1 MIRNL
6 FKNFPLGIIIL
17 LIIIFT
23 YYIYEIFFG
32 MYSFNEIKKLESKKE
47 IISIENN
54 LQIEKNKNLESELE
68 SLTYDEDALEGYA
81 RQELGLIKEGE
92 VIIEIENDG

>member
-6 FKNFPLGIIIL
+6 FKNLPFGIIIL
-17 LIIIFT
+17 LIIVFI

-32 MYSFNEIKKLESKKE
+32 MYSFTEIKKLESKKE
-47 IISIENN
+47 TLLIENN
-54 LQIEKNKNLESELE
+54 IQIEKNKNLESELE

-92 VIIEIENDG
+92 IIIEIEND

>member
-1 MIRNL
+1 MIQNL

-54 LQIEKNKNLESELE
+54 LQIEKNKILESELE
-68 SLTYDEDALEGYA
+68 SLTYDEDALESYA

-92 VIIEIENDG
+92 VIIEIEND

>member
-1 MIRNL
+1 MIQNL

-32 MYSFNEIKKLESKKE
+32 IYSFNEIKKLESKKE

-54 LQIEKNKNLESELE
+54 LQIEKNKNLERELE

-92 VIIEIENDG
+92 IIIEIEND

>member
-17 LIIIFT
+17 LIVIFT

-32 MYSFNEIKKLESKKE
+32 MYSFSEIKKLESKKE
-47 IISIENN
+47 IISKENN

-92 VIIEIENDG
+92 VIIEIEND

>member
-6 FKNFPLGIIIL
+6 FKNLPFGIIIL
-17 LIIIFT
+17 LILVFI

-32 MYSFNEIKKLESKKE
+32 MYSFTEIKKLESKKE
-47 IISIENN
+47 TLLIENN
-54 LQIEKNKNLESELE
+54 IQIAKNKNLESELE

-92 VIIEIENDG
+92 IIIEIEND

>member
-6 FKNFPLGIIIL
+6 FKNFPSGIIIL

-92 VIIEIENDG
+92 IIIEIEND

>member
-6 FKNFPLGIIIL
+6 FKNFALGIIIL

-92 VIIEIENDG
+92 IIIEIEND

>member
-47 IISIENN
+47 IIFIENN

-92 VIIEIENDG
+92 IIIEIEND

>member
-6 FKNFPLGIIIL
+6 LKNLPFGIIIL
-17 LIIIFT
+17 LIIVFI

-32 MYSFNEIKKLESKKE
+32 MYSFTEIKKLESKKE
-47 IISIENN
+47 TLLIENN
-54 LQIEKNKNLESELE
+54 IQIEKNKNLKSELE

-92 VIIEIENDG
+92 IIIEIEND

>member
-6 FKNFPLGIIIL
+6 FKNLPFGIIIL
-17 LIIIFT
+17 LIIVFI

-32 MYSFNEIKKLESKKE
+32 MYSFNEIKKLESKKDT
-47 IISIENN
+47 ILIENN
-54 LQIEKNKNLESELE
+54 LQIEKNKNLESELD

-92 VIIEIENDG
+92 IIIEIEND

>member
-1 MIRNL
+1 
-6 FKNFPLGIIIL
+6 
-17 LIIIFT
+17 
-23 YYIYEIFFG
+23 

-92 VIIEIENDG
+92 VIIEIKND

>member
-1 MIRNL
+1 MIQNL

-23 YYIYEIFFG
+23 YYIYEIFLG

-92 VIIEIENDG
+92 IIIEIEND

>member
-1 MIRNL
+1 MIQNL

-54 LQIEKNKNLESELE
+54 LQIEKNKNLERELE

-92 VIIEIENDG
+92 IIIEIEND

>member
-32 MYSFNEIKKLESKKE
+32 IYSFNEIKKLESKKE

-92 VIIEIENDG
+92 IIIEIEND

>member
-68 SLTYDEDALEGYA
+68 SLTYDEDALESYA

-92 VIIEIENDG
+92 VIIEIEND

>member
-23 YYIYEIFFG
+23 YYIHEIFFG

-92 VIIEIENDG
+92 VIIEIEND

>member
-6 FKNFPLGIIIL
+6 FKNLPFGIIIL
-17 LIIIFT
+17 LIIVFI

-32 MYSFNEIKKLESKKE
+32 MYSFTEIKKLESKKE
-47 IISIENN
+47 TLFIDNN
-54 LQIEKNKNLESELE
+54 IHIKKNKNLESELE
-68 SLTYDEDALEGYA
+68 SLSYDEDALEGYA

-92 VIIEIENDG
+92 IIIEIEND

>member
-17 LIIIFT
+17 SIIIFT

-92 VIIEIENDG
+92 VIIEIEND

>member
-6 FKNFPLGIIIL
+6 FKNLPFGIITL
-17 LIIIFT
+17 LIIVFI
-23 YYIYEIFFG
+23 YYIYEILFG
-32 MYSFNEIKKLESKKE
+32 MYSFTEIKKLESNKE
-47 IISIENN
+47 TLLIENN
-54 LQIEKNKNLESELE
+54 IQIEKNKNLKSELE

-92 VIIEIENDG
+92 IIIEIEND

>member
-6 FKNFPLGIIIL
+6 FKNLPFGIIIL
-17 LIIIFT
+17 LIIVFI

-32 MYSFNEIKKLESKKE
+32 MYSFNEIKKLESKKD
-47 IISIENN
+47 IILIENN

-92 VIIEIENDG
+92 IIIEIEND

>member
-6 FKNFPLGIIIL
+6 FKNLPLGILIL
-17 LIIIFT
+17 LIIVFI

-32 MYSFNEIKKLESKKE
+32 MYSFTEIKKLESKKE
-47 IISIENN
+47 TLFTENN
-54 LQIEKNKNLESELE
+54 LQIKKNKNLESELE

-92 VIIEIENDG
+92 IIIEIEND

>member
-6 FKNFPLGIIIL
+6 FKNLPFGIIIL
-17 LIIIFT
+17 LIIVFI

-32 MYSFNEIKKLESKKE
+32 MYSFNEIKKLESKKD
-47 IISIENN
+47 IIFIENN
-54 LQIEKNKNLESELE
+54 LQIEKNKNLESELD

-92 VIIEIENDG
+92 IIIEIEND

>member
-81 RQELGLIKEGE
+81 RQELGLIKKGKS
-92 VIIEIENDG
+92 

>member
-6 FKNFPLGIIIL
+6 FKNLPFGIIIL
-17 LIIIFT
+17 LIIVFI

-47 IISIENN
+47 NLFIENN
-54 LQIEKNKNLESELE
+54 IQIEKNKNLESELE

-92 VIIEIENDG
+92 IIIEIEND

>member
-54 LQIEKNKNLESELE
+54 LKIEKNKNLESELE

-92 VIIEIENDG
+92 IIIEIEND

>member
-1 MIRNL
+1 MIQNL

-92 VIIEIENDG
+92 VIIEIEND

>member
-1 MIRNL
+1 MIQNL
-6 FKNFPLGIIIL
+6 FKNLPLGIIIL
-17 LIIIFT
+17 LIIVFI

-32 MYSFNEIKKLESKKE
+32 MYSFTEIKKLESKKE
-47 IISIENN
+47 TLFIDNN
-54 LQIEKNKNLESELE
+54 IQIEKNKNMESDLE

-92 VIIEIENDG
+92 IIIEIEND

>member
-6 FKNFPLGIIIL
+6 SRNISFGIIIL
-17 LIIIFT
+17 LIMTFI

-32 MYSFNEIKKLESKKE
+32 IYSFNEIKKLESKKE
-47 IISIENN
+47 ATFYENTK
-54 LQIEKNKNLESELE
+54 QIERNMSLEDELD

-81 RQELGLIKEGE
+81 RQELGLIKDGE
-92 VIIEIENDG
+92 IIIEIEND

>member
-1 MIRNL
+1 MIQNL

-54 LQIEKNKNLESELE
+54 LQIEKNKNLESELD

-92 VIIEIENDG
+92 IIIEIEND

>member
-1 MIRNL
+1 MIQNL

-68 SLTYDEDALEGYA
+68 SLTYDEDALESYA

-92 VIIEIENDG
+92 VIIEIEND

>member
-47 IISIENN
+47 IISKENN

-92 VIIEIENDG
+92 VIIEIEND

>member
-6 FKNFPLGIIIL
+6 FKNLPLGILIL
-17 LIIIFT
+17 LIIVFI

-32 MYSFNEIKKLESKKE
+32 MYSFTEIKKLESKKE
-47 IISIENN
+47 IIFIENN
-54 LQIEKNKNLESELE
+54 LQIKKNKNLESELE

-92 VIIEIENDG
+92 IIIEIEND

>member
-6 FKNFPLGIIIL
+6 FKNLPFGIITL
-17 LIIIFT
+17 LIIVFI
-23 YYIYEIFFG
+23 YYIYEILFG
-32 MYSFNEIKKLESKKE
+32 MYSFTEIKKLESKKE
-47 IISIENN
+47 TLLIENN
-54 LQIEKNKNLESELE
+54 IQIEKNKNLKSELE

-92 VIIEIENDG
+92 IIIEIEND

>member
-6 FKNFPLGIIIL
+6 FKNLPFGIIIL
-17 LIIIFT
+17 LIIVFI

-32 MYSFNEIKKLESKKE
+32 MYSFTEIKKLESKKE
-47 IISIENN
+47 TLFIDNN
-54 LQIEKNKNLESELE
+54 IQTEKNKNLETELE

-92 VIIEIENDG
+92 IIIEIEND

>member
-47 IISIENN
+47 IISKENN

-92 VIIEIENDG
+92 IIIEIEND

>member
-17 LIIIFT
+17 LIIIFS

-92 VIIEIENDG
+92 VIIEIEND

>member
-6 FKNFPLGIIIL
+6 FKNLPLGIIIL
-17 LIIIFT
+17 LIIVFI

-32 MYSFNEIKKLESKKE
+32 MYSFTEIKKLESKKE
-47 IISIENN
+47 IIFTENN
-54 LQIEKNKNLESELE
+54 LQIEINKNLESELD

-92 VIIEIENDG
+92 IIVEIEND